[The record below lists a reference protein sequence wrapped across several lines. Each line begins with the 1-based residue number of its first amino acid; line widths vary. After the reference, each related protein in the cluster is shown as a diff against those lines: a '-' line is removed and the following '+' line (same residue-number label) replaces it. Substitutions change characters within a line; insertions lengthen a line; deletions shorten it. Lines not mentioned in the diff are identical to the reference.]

1 MTFPGF
7 PGGRLAQ
14 TPLPNLLFS
23 ELIPRIDDLGEL
35 KTTLHVLWLLSRKT
49 GSPRYV
55 TLQELVGDNTL
66 ARSLNGLAATPQEA
80 VEASLSKA
88 VARGT
93 LLHLLSES
101 GADHIYLLNSPQGR
115 RAAEKAA
122 LGELQLTVETLRIEP
137 ATPSERPNIFVL
149 YEQNIGLLQ
158 PMIAEELEEAERTY
172 SQEWIEDAFRIA
184 IENNVR
190 NWKYIRRILERW
202 AAEGRGDGDTTQS
215 RLRGGDKS
223 RDRTWYTEEEAR
235 KYIQR

>member
-1 MTFPGF
+1 MTFSGF

-23 ELIPRIDDLGEL
+23 ELIPQIDDLGEL
-35 KTTLHVLWLLSRKT
+35 KITLHILWLLSRKT

-55 TLQELVGDNTL
+55 TLQELLGDSTL
-66 ARSLNGLAATPQEA
+66 ARSLAGLASIPQMA
-80 VEASLSKA
+80 IEASVNKA

-93 LLHLLSES
+93 LLHLRSKD
-101 GADHIYLLNSPQGR
+101 GQDHIYLLNSPQGR
-115 RAAEKAA
+115 RAAEKVE
-122 LGELQLTVETLRIEP
+122 LGELQLCTEGLRIEP
-137 ATPSERPNIFVL
+137 ATPTERPNIFVL

-172 SQEWIEDAFRIA
+172 SPEWIQDAFRIA

-202 AAEGRGDGDTTQS
+202 AAEGRG
-215 RLRGGDKS
+215 GDKS

>member
-23 ELIPRIDDLGEL
+23 ELIPQIDDLGEL
-35 KTTLHVLWLLSRKT
+35 KTTLHVLWLLSRKA

-55 TLQELVGDNTL
+55 TLQELVGDSTL
-66 ARSLNGLAATPQEA
+66 ARSLSGLAPTPQEA
-80 VEASLSKA
+80 IEASLKRA

-93 LLHLLSES
+93 LLHLTGE
-101 GADHIYLLNSPQGR
+101 GGQDHFYLVNSPQGR
-115 RAAEKAA
+115 RAAEKAE
-122 LGELQLTVETLRIEP
+122 LGVLQLTTGALRIEP
-137 ATPSERPNIFVL
+137 AVPSERPNIYVL

-158 PMIAEELEEAERTY
+158 PMIAEELEEAERVY
-172 SQEWIEDAFRIA
+172 SPEWIEDAFRIA

-190 NWKYIRRILERW
+190 NWKYIRRVLERW
-202 AAEGRGDGDTTQS
+202 AAEGRGGD
-215 RLRGGDKS
+215 RP

>member
-1 MTFPGF
+1 MTFRGF

-23 ELIPRIDDLGEL
+23 ELVPAVDDLGEL

-55 TLQELVGDNTL
+55 TLQELLGDSTL
-66 ARSLNGLAATPQEA
+66 ARSLSGLAATPQA
-80 VEASLSKA
+80 ALEASLKKA

-93 LLHLLSES
+93 LLHLSS
-101 GADHIYLLNSPQGR
+101 KNGQDHIYLLNSPQGR
-115 RAAEKAA
+115 RAAERVE
-122 LGELQLTVETLRIEP
+122 LGELQLSTEALCVEP
-137 ATPSERPNIFVL
+137 AAPTERPNIFVL

-158 PMIAEELEEAERTY
+158 PMIAEELEEAERIY
-172 SQEWIEDAFRIA
+172 SPEWIQEAFRIA

-202 AAEGRGDGDTTQS
+202 ATEGRG
-215 RLRGGDKS
+215 RDKS

>member
-1 MTFPGF
+1 MSFPGF
-7 PGGRLAQ
+7 PAGRLAQ

-23 ELIPRIDDLGEL
+23 ELVPQIDDLGEL

-55 TLQELVGDNTL
+55 TLQELAGDSTL
-66 ARSLNGLAATPQEA
+66 ARSLSGLAASPGEA
-80 VEASLSKA
+80 LEASLRKA

-93 LLHLLSES
+93 LLHLLSER
-101 GADHIYLLNSPQGR
+101 GQDHIYLLNSPQGR
-115 RAAEKAA
+115 RAAEKAE
-122 LGELQLTVETLRIEP
+122 LGELQIATETLHIEP
-137 ATPSERPNIFVL
+137 ASPSERPNIFVL

-158 PMIAEELEEAERTY
+158 PMIAQELEEAERIY
-172 SQEWIEDAFRIA
+172 SPEWIEDAFRIA

-202 AAEGRGDGDTTQS
+202 AAAG
-215 RLRGGDKS
+215 RGGDKS